1 MSKLGEKLK
10 VGCLVGC
17 RQCPGGGMGEQDPR
31 GALSGWRLSVAALVV
46 FLVPLILALL
56 GSVVAGSSQ
65 TARLLGAICGLTV
78 GVAAAILTARLIR
91 PAGKEAT

>member
-1 MSKLGEKLK
+1 
-10 VGCLVGC
+10 
-17 RQCPGGGMGEQDPR
+17 
-31 GALSGWRLSVAALVV
+31 VAALVV

-78 GVAAAILTARLIR
+78 GVATAILTARLIR
-91 PAGKEAT
+91 PARKEAT